1 MERHSEY
8 PDYVARFYDVIYS
21 QLRTIDR
28 EYFLCKILETKGPV
42 LEIGVGTGRFFLEA
56 LSKGADIDGIDNS
69 ASMLASLK
77 EKLDQKYHSRIVFQ
91 DARTMSLPRKYDLI
105 VAPFRVFSHLIDV
118 QDQLIVLNNVYH
130 HLNKNGRFIFDL
142 YVPDL
147 NILLHGIKEQIDF
160 EGEYRPGKK
169 LRRIVSAKPDPIN
182 QISLVTMNFT
192 WEEDDDV
199 RTETW
204 QTQMRFYFR
213 YELEHLVH
221 RSKLKLKSIYGD
233 YQEHEL
239 HSDSKDFVVVC
250 ARTE

>member
-1 MERHSEY
+1 MESHFEY
-8 PDYVARFYDVIYS
+8 PEYVARFYDLIYS
-21 QLRTIDR
+21 KLRSIDR
-28 EYFLCKILETKGPV
+28 EYFLNKILEVQGPV
-42 LEIGVGTGRFFLEA
+42 LEIGVGTGRIFLDA
-56 LSKGADIDGIDNS
+56 LDRGSDIYGIDVS
-69 ASMLASLK
+69 ASML
-77 EKLDQKYHSRIVFQ
+77 EKLKNKLDKKHHDRIFLQ
-91 DARTMSLPRKYDLI
+91 DARRLNLNRKFDLI
-105 VAPFRVFSHLIDV
+105 VAPFRVFSHFIDV
-118 QDQLIVLNNVYH
+118 ADQLLVLNNVH
-130 HLNKNGRFIFDL
+130 DHLNRNGRFIFDL

-192 WEEDDDV
+192 WEEDDRV
-199 RTETW
+199 RAETW

-221 RSKLKLKSIYGD
+221 RSKLKLKNIYGD

-250 ARTE
+250 ERTE